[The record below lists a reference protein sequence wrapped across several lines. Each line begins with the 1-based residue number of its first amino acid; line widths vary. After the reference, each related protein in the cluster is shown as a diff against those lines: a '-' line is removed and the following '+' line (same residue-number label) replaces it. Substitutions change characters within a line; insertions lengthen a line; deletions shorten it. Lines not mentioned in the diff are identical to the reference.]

1 MLPKNRL
8 CRVGELPYPL
18 YTPDKQLTDNVPKW
32 LNIMNTTRAVPSLIH
47 ISTMVLAA
55 VLLACSPQQSVETP
69 SMATAADSLAT
80 TSYAAQNRPDVRGQI
95 GAVSAGHPLA
105 AQAGLRVLQNGGN
118 ATDAIIAMAG
128 VLAVVRPH
136 MNGIGGD
143 AFGIFYD
150 GDTREIT
157 ALNASGRAGAL
168 ATPEFFAAAELERV
182 PGVGSL
188 SVSVPGAVAGWVD
201 AHERFGTMEFADL
214 LSTGIDYARNGFAVS
229 TRLAQ
234 DFEEQGANLN
244 QAGLNLYLP
253 FGSAPPVGSLLRNP
267 ELANS
272 LEIVANEGKAGFY
285 QGGIA
290 QKLAAFITEQGGY
303 LREGDFATH
312 TSTWVEPLRG
322 DYLNHSFI
330 VMPPNTQGITQLA
343 LFEMAKAHDLQNMGH
358 NSADYLHSLVELKK
372 LAFADRDRWVAD
384 PELAAVPVD
393 ELLNSEY
400 LRERSAQVDRQVAA
414 AEVAPGFGDEIFAEP
429 NGNRSD
435 SGDTVYLTAVDQ
447 WGNAVSW
454 IQSNFA
460 GFGSGLLDEATG
472 ILLHNRGA
480 LFTLET
486 GHPNQIAPGKRPY
499 HTLSPVMA
507 LYPDGEFAFTLGT
520 PGGDSQT
527 QSILQI
533 THNMLMFEM
542 TPQQAIEAPRFRS
555 MSGVGLTIENRV
567 DEAVLLDLQGRGHE
581 LNLIDGWT
589 ATFGGAQMIH
599 FNPTTGVLT
608 AAADPRREA
617 YSLAY

>member
-1 MLPKNRL
+1 MLL
-8 CRVGELPYPL
+8 
-18 YTPDKQLTDNVPKW
+18 Q
-32 LNIMNTTRAVPSLIH
+32 A
-47 ISTMVLAA
+47 STKTLVCSTLLALGL
-55 VLLACSPQQSVETP
+55 VACSPQQESAGSVAVEP
-69 SMATAADSLAT
+69 SQPSFTT
-80 TSYAAQNRPDVRGQI
+80 TSYAPQNRPDVRGRI

-105 AQAGLRVLQNGGN
+105 AQAGMRVLQDGGN

-150 GDTREIT
+150 GETGEVT
-157 ALNASGRAGAL
+157 ALNASGRSGAL
-168 ATPEFFAAAELERV
+168 ATPEFFAAAGVDRV
-182 PGVGSL
+182 PGVGPL

-201 AHERFGTMEFADL
+201 AHQRYGSMEFADL
-214 LSTGIDYARNGFAVS
+214 LATGIDYARNGFAVS

-244 QAGLNLYLP
+244 EAGQNLYLP
-253 FGSAPPVGSLLRNP
+253 YGAPPPVGSLLRNP
-267 ELANS
+267 ALAES
-272 LEIVANEGKAGFY
+272 LEVVANEGKQGFY
-285 QGGIA
+285 QGAIA
-290 QKLAAFITEQGGY
+290 RQLSAFITELGGY
-303 LREGDFATH
+303 LREDDFANH
-312 TSTWVEPLRG
+312 SSTWVEPLRG
-322 DYLNHSFI
+322 DYLNHEFV

-343 LFEMAKAHDLQNMGH
+343 LFEMSKAFELQAMEQ
-358 NSADYLHSLVELKK
+358 NSADYLHTLIELKK

-384 PELAAVPVD
+384 PALADVPVD
-393 ELLNSEY
+393 QLLEAAY
-400 LRERSAQVDRQVAA
+400 LAERAQLVDAQTAA
-414 AEVAPGFGDEIFAEP
+414 AEVEPGFGDEIFAEP
-429 NGNRSD
+429 NGNQAD
-435 SGDTVYLTAVDQ
+435 AGDTVYITAVDQ

-486 GHPNQIAPGKRPY
+486 GHPNQVAPGKRPY

-507 LYPDGEFAFTLGT
+507 LYPDGGFAFTLGT

-527 QSILQI
+527 QTILQI
-533 THNMLMFEM
+533 THNMLLFNM
-542 TPQQAIEAPRFRS
+542 TPQQAIESPRFRS
-555 MSGVGLTIENRV
+555 LGGLGVAIENRISGS
-567 DEAVLLDLQGRGHE
+567 ALQGLQERGHQLDVVE
-581 LNLIDGWT
+581 GWT

-599 FNPTTGVLT
+599 YDPDAGVLT